1 VKESA
6 PRVSRDLVEAFF
18 RSAATTFAFLGE
30 HDATSAQ
37 HLEIWD
43 GTDWTAIRA
52 ADLPDNVFF
61 LARGEYTGPGWRVRV
76 EYGDREYL
84 INTILEITDGG
95 SRSVLSSLWNRFGRR
110 PQPAGYSLWEWIEA
124 VGGAAA
130 GASHAGGADS
140 AEQVTAAVTEMG
152 DALRTYLSVIL
163 RDRATLI
170 PRVRARRDQRMQEW
184 KEQDRLDRDRRIAAE
199 AAEAFRR
206 RDFRRAVD
214 LLEPLE
220 LRLSGSD
227 RKKLDYARKRLPPQK

>member
-6 PRVSRDLVEAFF
+6 PPVSRDLVEAFF
-18 RSAATTFAFLGE
+18 RSAAEAFAFLRE
-30 HDATSAQ
+30 HDATAAQ
-37 HLEIWD
+37 HLEMWD

-52 ADLPDNVFF
+52 AELPDNVFF
-61 LARGEYTGPGWRVRV
+61 LARDEYTARGWRVRV

-84 INTILEITDGG
+84 INTILEIRDGG
-95 SRSVLSSLWNRFGRR
+95 SLSVLSSLWNRFVRR
-110 PQPAGYSLWEWIEA
+110 PSPPRYSLRELIEA
-124 VGGAAA
+124 DGGEAA
-130 GASHAGGADS
+130 GASHDWGADS
-140 AEQVTAAVTEMG
+140 AEQVKAGVREMG

-163 RDRATLI
+163 RGRATLV

-184 KEQDRLDRDRRIAAE
+184 KEQGRLDRDRRIVAE

-206 RDFRRAVD
+206 RDFRRAID